1 MGGVGGFC
9 VLQLARWV
17 AVYGAVS
24 IVGCYAT
31 VETSECRLVTAT
43 IEDTARHLLIRQS
56 RVCACVVH
64 GIEHADNEGE
74 SEYARSLQLYT

>member
-9 VLQLARWV
+9 VLQLARGV
-17 AVYGAVS
+17 AVHGAVS

-43 IEDTARHLLIRQS
+43 IENTARHLLIRQS
-56 RVCACVVH
+56 VCGAWDP
-64 GIEHADNEGE
+64 GYEHAGNF
-74 SEYARSLQLYT
+74 